1 MYKFILL
8 LRFININ
15 SYRNF
20 KSRCT
25 NGQYDDEAREG
36 NGKLLCP
43 NEAFTEISAGY
54 KADISRYQLCK
65 FRRYVCPASNLE
77 NMVTDLFSS
86 HGSFRN
92 SSVPEKLSLRD
103 NSLKKI
109 LTF

>member
-8 LRFININ
+8 LRFINVN
-15 SYRNF
+15 SYNF

-54 KADISRYQLCK
+54 EADISRYQLCK
-65 FRRYVCPASNLE
+65 FRRYVRPASGLKIWSLICFRLMDLSETVLCQE
-77 NMVTDLFSS
+77 N
-86 HGSFRN
+86 
-92 SSVPEKLSLRD
+92 
-103 NSLKKI
+103 
-109 LTF
+109 